1 MYGGH
6 FFCRMANLS
15 DLGIIDAG
23 VNYRRE
29 QGWTDEDI
37 MEMANMSA
45 RTYVT
50 HYMRKIRRARLSDTD
65 GG

>member
-1 MYGGH
+1 MTTGG
-6 FFCRMANLS
+6 MAATGS
-15 DLGIIDAG
+15 ARDAA
-23 VNYRRE
+23 RTTAAIRTATE
-29 QGWTDEDI
+29 TDEEI

-50 HYMRKIRRARLSDTD
+50 HYMRKIRRARLNDTD